1 MHDGPPPKEHEMK
14 RTKRFNLRRI
24 ALGLAIAALIP
35 ASAQAKPVSNQPLIG
50 PGEIPYLSQGVG
62 VDESQFAVTVSPDD
76 RAFSRAT
83 TNEVQS
89 AQSTLV
95 VGPGEIPYL
104 SQGVG
109 VTAANFD
116 PTVVSPDDRNVARA
130 TSVGASPT
138 ATDDGWSVDLSTGLL
153 GIILALGAAGAT
165 LAIRHS
171 RKTKLSP
178 A

>member
-1 MHDGPPPKEHEMK
+1 MK

-35 ASAQAKPVSNQPLIG
+35 ATAQAKPVSNQPQIG

-62 VDESQFAVTVSPDD
+62 VDQSQFVVTGSPDD
-76 RAFSRAT
+76 RAYSRAT
-83 TNEVQS
+83 PTAS
-89 AQSTLV
+89 AAV
-95 VGPGEIPYL
+95 EIPYL

-109 VTAANFD
+109 VTAATFD
-116 PTVVSPDDRNVARA
+116 PTVVSPDDRNVSRA

-138 ATDDGWSVDLSTGLL
+138 ATDDGWSMDVSTGLL
-153 GIILALGAAGAT
+153 GMILALGAAGAA

>member
-1 MHDGPPPKEHEMK
+1 MHDGPPQKEHEMK

-35 ASAQAKPVSNQPLIG
+35 ATAQAKPVSNQPQIG
-50 PGEIPYLSQGVG
+50 PGEIPYLSHGVG
-62 VDESQFAVTVSPDD
+62 VDEGQFAVTASPDD
-76 RAFSRAT
+76 RAYSRAT
-83 TNEVQS
+83 PTES
-89 AQSTLV
+89 AAVEIPYL
-95 VGPGEIPYL
+95 GPGEIPYL
-104 SQGVG
+104 SHGVG
-109 VTAANFD
+109 VTAATFD
-116 PTVVSPDDRNVARA
+116 PTVVSPDDRNVSRA

-153 GIILALGAAGAT
+153 GMILALGAAGAA